1 MYRLFAMGIW
11 FWAVQHM
18 WFDFSKVDCV
28 EGMDLID
35 FITFFA
41 FMILSAA
48 YGTVLLILVV
58 CCPF

>member
-1 MYRLFAMGIW
+1 MGIW